1 MDTAIGTVARDRP
14 DGQTVGS
21 LLVYF
26 PPSPLSLPPERPR
39 HRGCLGCY
47 VRAVGANADCVNT
60 ALGLTLNFEHDL
72 KRMKVRLMSV
82 VNTIDTN
89 TPEGRLQF

>member
-1 MDTAIGTVARDRP
+1 M
-14 DGQTVGS
+14 
-21 LLVYF
+21 
-26 PPSPLSLPPERPR
+26 
-39 HRGCLGCY
+39 GCY